1 MIKEKVS
8 PALVICQ
15 KQTDAQ
21 LVFRRL
27 PRLKLL
33 QNSCLQTLKAI
44 FGHVLYLGLR
54 SSLNGCTQTR
64 SLNLSRC
71 DAPSAK
77 HLHTQSVLPRAG
89 DGRWGGG
96 EAGSGVTA
104 VLGHVVLSGLQAVT
118 AKQQASAF
126 STRGTARKIL
136 GNIDYW
142 IFQQLHFST
151 TKYFSTYMCPGA
163 PIIMKKQVYLCPEV
177 QLKVCHGGPFNPC
190 CISQL
195 FF

>member
-15 KQTDAQ
+15 KQIDAQ

-27 PRLKLL
+27 PWLKLL
-33 QNSCLQTLKAI
+33 QNSCLQTLKAV
-44 FGHVLYLGLR
+44 FGHVLYLELR
-54 SSLNGCTQTR
+54 RNLNGCTQTR

-71 DAPSAK
+71 DAPSTK

-89 DGRWGGG
+89 DGRWGG

-104 VLGHVVLSGLQAVT
+104 VLGHVVLSGLKALT

-126 STRGTARKIL
+126 STRGTAQKIL
-136 GNIDYW
+136 GNTDYW
-142 IFQQLHFST
+142 IFQQSIYVSWSSNYHEEA
-151 TKYFSTYMCPGA
+151 G
-163 PIIMKKQVYLCPEV
+163 
-177 QLKVCHGGPFNPC
+177 
-190 CISQL
+190 
-195 FF
+195 FFVSRVTAEGLS